1 MEIDPVSYD
10 FSECDLPFLQ
20 ELKENKTITQE
31 MREAIEEEIKK
42 KMAVAFSGFFPSG
55 GMISSSMRGMG
66 WV

>member
-1 MEIDPVSYD
+1 MSYD

-42 KMAVAFSGFFPSG
+42 KMAVAISGFFPS
-55 GMISSSMRGMG
+55 RGFMAFAITEPTS
-66 WV
+66 